1 LLSGLLNL
9 RTANGHGRL
18 RDDAL
23 SVVLSKAFPLAAD
36 DEIKDASI
44 RQQISSGG
52 IGRVTATGRRA
63 ARYFEH
69 VLRPLTT
76 RMLLSDP

>member
-1 LLSGLLNL
+1 LRGGGVGDGVVNRNSNDEPRRSKSRDLLSGLLNL

-44 RQQISSGG
+44 RQQIRLGESG
-52 IGRVTATGRRA
+52 A
-63 ARYFEH
+63 
-69 VLRPLTT
+69 
-76 RMLLSDP
+76 